1 MGRINVKVVSK
12 KNPQTGNFGW
22 ILVPILYSLIGREAI
37 LEAATRN
44 SQIPRS
50 YLQQTFDAL
59 EVELRNFVM
68 NGHSI
73 SLSHFGT
80 IFSTIRSTGQL
91 TPAAFQPERDVKKV
105 KFGFRAAPRIM
116 RNAQK
121 CNLVITEHYV
131 APQPPTP

>member
-1 MGRINVKVVSK
+1 MGQINVKVQAK
-12 KNPQTGNFGW
+12 KNPQTGDFGF
-22 ILVPILYSLIGREAI
+22 ILVPILYSLIDREAI
-37 LEAATRN
+37 LDAATRN

-80 IFSTIRSTGQL
+80 IFSTIRSKGQ
-91 TPAAFQPERDVKKV
+91 PKAEIFQPERDVKLV
-105 KFGFRAAPRIM
+105 KFGFRAAPRIKH
-116 RNAQK
+116 NAQK
-121 CNLVITEHYV
+121 CNLVISEKYV
-131 APQPPTP
+131 KPEPPTP

>member
-1 MGRINVKVVSK
+1 MGQINVKVQPK
-12 KNPQTGNFGW
+12 KNPQTGEFGF
-22 ILVPILYSLIGREAI
+22 ILVPILYSLIDREAI
-37 LEAATRN
+37 LDAATRN

-80 IFSTIRSTGQL
+80 IFSTIRSKGQL
-91 TPAAFQPERDVKKV
+91 APAAFHPERDVKLV
-105 KFGFRAAPRIM
+105 KFGFRAAPRIK

-121 CNLVITEHYV
+121 CNLVITEKYV
-131 APQPPTP
+131 KPEPPKP

>member
-1 MGRINVKVVSK
+1 MGQINVKVVSK
-12 KNPQTGNFGW
+12 KNPQTGNYGW
-22 ILVPILYSLIGREAI
+22 ILTPILYSLVEAEAI
-37 LEAATRN
+37 LDAAQRN

-80 IFSTIRSTGQL
+80 IFSTIRSRGQL
-91 TPAAFQPERDVKKV
+91 APGRFQPERDVKLV
-105 KFGFRAAPRIM
+105 KFGFRAAPRIK

-121 CNLVITEHYV
+121 CTLVITEPYV
-131 APQPPTP
+131 APEPPTP

>member
-1 MGRINVKVVSK
+1 MGQINVKVQSK
-12 KNPQTGNFGW
+12 KNPQTGAFGY
-22 ILVPILYSLIGREAI
+22 ILVPKLYSLIDREAI
-37 LEAATRN
+37 LDAATRN

-50 YLQQTFDAL
+50 YLQQTFDSM

-80 IFSTIRSTGQL
+80 IFSTIRSRGQL
-91 TPAAFQPERDVKKV
+91 APTQFQPERDVKLV
-105 KFGFRAAPRIM
+105 KFGFRAAPRIK

-121 CNLVITEHYV
+121 CNLVITEKYV
-131 APQPPTP
+131 KPEPPKP

>member
-1 MGRINVKVVSK
+1 MGQINVKVVAK

-22 ILVPILYSLIGREAI
+22 ILTPILYSLIDREAI
-37 LEAATRN
+37 LDAATRN

-80 IFSTIRSTGQL
+80 IFSTIRSKGAL
-91 TPAAFQPERDVKKV
+91 APSNFDPDRMVKQV
-105 KFGFRAAPRIM
+105 KFGFRAAPRIK

-121 CNLVITEHYV
+121 CNLVITEPYV
-131 APQPPTP
+131 SPEPPTP

>member
-1 MGRINVKVVSK
+1 MGQINVKVVSK

-37 LEAATRN
+37 LDAATRN

-80 IFSTIRSTGQL
+80 IFSTIRGRGADTAEQY
-91 TPAAFQPERDVKKV
+91 QPDRDVKKV
-105 KFGFRAAPRIM
+105 KFGFRAAPRIK

-121 CNLVITEHYV
+121 CNLVITEPYV
-131 APQPPTP
+131 SPEPPTP

>member
-1 MGRINVKVVSK
+1 MAQINVKVQQK
-12 KNPQTGNFGW
+12 KNPQTGEFGW
-22 ILVPILYSLIGREAI
+22 TLVPILYSLIEREAI
-37 LEAATRN
+37 LDAATRN

-80 IFSTIRSTGQL
+80 IFSTIRSKGVL
-91 TPAAFQPERDVKKV
+91 APSNYDPDRMVKQV
-105 KFGFRAAPRIM
+105 KFGFRAAPRIK

-121 CNLVITEHYV
+121 CTLVITEPYV
-131 APQPPTP
+131 PTPPEP

>member
-1 MGRINVKVVSK
+1 MGQINVKVQAK
-12 KNPQTGNFGW
+12 KNPQTGEFGY
-22 ILVPILYSLIGREAI
+22 ILVPILYSLIDREAI
-37 LEAATRN
+37 LDAATRN

-80 IFSTIRSTGQL
+80 IFSTIRSKGQL
-91 TPAAFQPERDVKKV
+91 KAEQFQPERHVKQV
-105 KFGFRAAPRIM
+105 KFGFRAAPRIKH
-116 RNAQK
+116 NAQK
-121 CNLVITEHYV
+121 CSLVITEKHV
-131 APQPPTP
+131 KPETD

>member
-1 MGRINVKVVSK
+1 MAQLNVKVVAR
-12 KNPQTGNFGW
+12 KNPQTGEFGW
-22 ILVPILYSLIGREAI
+22 YLQPILYSLIDREAI
-37 LEAATRN
+37 LDAATRN

-80 IFSTIRSTGQL
+80 IFSTIRSDGAVSSETFRADQDI
-91 TPAAFQPERDVKKV
+91 RVV
-105 KFGFRAAPRIM
+105 KFGFRAASRI
-116 RNAQK
+116 RHLAQRVS
-121 CNLVITEHYV
+121 LVITQPYF
-131 APQPPTP
+131 PPTPPEP

>member
-1 MGRINVKVVSK
+1 MGQINVKVQAK
-12 KNPQTGNFGW
+12 KNPQTGEFGF
-22 ILVPILYSLIGREAI
+22 ILVPILYSLIDREAI
-37 LEAATRN
+37 LDAATRN

-80 IFSTIRSTGQL
+80 IFSTIRSQGQL
-91 TPAAFQPERDVKKV
+91 AAEHFQPERHVKLV
-105 KFGFRAAPRIM
+105 KFGFRAAPRIKH
-116 RNAQK
+116 NAQK
-121 CNLVITEHYV
+121 CTLVITERYKEP
-131 APQPPTP
+131 APPKP

>member
-1 MGRINVKVVSK
+1 MGQINVKVQAK
-12 KNPQTGNFGW
+12 KNPQTGEFGF
-22 ILVPILYSLIGREAI
+22 ILVPILYSLIDREAI
-37 LEAATRN
+37 LDAATRN

-80 IFSTIRSTGQL
+80 IFSTIRSKGQL
-91 TPAAFQPERDVKKV
+91 AAEHFKPERDVKLV
-105 KFGFRAAPRIM
+105 KFGFRAAPRIKH
-116 RNAQK
+116 NAQK
-121 CNLVITEHYV
+121 CTLVITERYKKP
-131 APQPPTP
+131 APPKP

>member
-1 MGRINVKVVSK
+1 MAQINVKVQSK
-12 KNPQTGNFGW
+12 KNPQTGDFGW
-22 ILVPILYSLIGREAI
+22 ILTPILYSLIEREAI
-37 LEAATRN
+37 LDAATRN

-80 IFSTIRSTGQL
+80 ISSSIRSSGQL
-91 TPAAFQPERDVKKV
+91 VEEKFQPERDIKQV
-105 KFGFRAAPRIM
+105 KFNFRAAPRIK
-116 RNAQK
+116 RDAQK
-121 CNLVITEHYV
+121 CTLVITEPYV
-131 APQPPTP
+131 APKPDKP

>member
-1 MGRINVKVVSK
+1 MGQINVKVVAK
-12 KNPQTGNFGW
+12 KNPQTGDFGW
-22 ILVPILYSLIGREAI
+22 ILTPILYSLIDREAI
-37 LEAATRN
+37 LDAATRN

-80 IFSTIRSTGQL
+80 IFSTIRSRGQFE
-91 TPAAFQPERDVKKV
+91 AEAFHPERHVKLV
-105 KFGFRAAPRIM
+105 KFGFRAAPRIK

-121 CNLVITEHYV
+121 CNLVITERYV
-131 APQPPTP
+131 KPEPPKP